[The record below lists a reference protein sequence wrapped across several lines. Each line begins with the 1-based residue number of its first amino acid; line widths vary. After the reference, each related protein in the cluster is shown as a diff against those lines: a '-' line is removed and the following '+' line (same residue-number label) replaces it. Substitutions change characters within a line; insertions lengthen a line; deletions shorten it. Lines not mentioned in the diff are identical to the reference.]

1 MFEEFEVVALTKR
14 IPLDEIWDV
23 PSYSP
28 LREPDDSGG
37 GLLPDDVGTIVHIY
51 LGGEAFEVE
60 FMLPDG
66 YTAAQAVIAPS
77 CLRRATERDLENDR
91 FRKMRALVPVTA

>member
-28 LREPDDSGG
+28 IREPDNNGD
-37 GLLPDDVGTIVHIY
+37 GLMPGDVGTIVHIY
-51 LGGEAFEVE
+51 QRGEAFEVE

-77 CLRRATERDLENDR
+77 CLRTATKRDIENDR
-91 FRKMRALVPVTA
+91 FQKMRALVPVMA

>member
-1 MFEEFEVVALTKR
+1 MFKEFEVVALTKR
-14 IPLDEIWDV
+14 IPLNEIWDV

-51 LGGEAFEVE
+51 SRGEAFEVE

-77 CLRRATERDLENDR
+77 CLRRATEYDIANNR